1 MSRFSSTDESAES
14 TPEHDANGTLD
25 TSAEKPRRRSK
36 TRRAKVV
43 QEDKPAEAAT
53 DTGDWDSPQWAM
65 VAAELIRRFDARPLQ
80 RVCSD
85 WQVQSPRDAGSCLR
99 SGLAI
104 AQNAPLE
111 PLQIALT
118 DLAAGIDPGRR
129 LLRSIHWADAADEM
143 NRKIDFARSPGKIDP
158 VLVTEAVCW
167 AYALP
172 ALIERVSEPT
182 WKSLCQSLDALARH
196 CLSFPELSS
205 VGRLIGG
212 CELPMVLRLR
222 LGELASESLAKEGL
236 GGLHQ
241 WCAVPEVSLANAIR
255 GGKYARLV
263 IASVLR
269 QRQLAEIVAKV
280 KVKRKELG
288 TAIDLA
294 CWAAAFTRFDGTAVF
309 SSLTRA
315 EVRDD
320 VVTGGLFDAMK
331 TLAPKL
337 LGPAVDATVGVSHTG
352 GKLAWAVSL
361 PESLW
366 HSELAGAATMLP
378 EWDVRRGRTH
388 VDYSGEDFLVE
399 VEYGR
404 GIAIGGKWEAMI
416 EVDGAEQAPS
426 GPWTHVCEYSDDD
439 AQYLEFEQGWTGGV
453 RLQRQIMLLRDDR
466 CVMLADAVLRES
478 DQPTA
483 MIRYVGRTP
492 LSTTLT
498 AAFETDTNE
507 IWLKD
512 SSEKRRVL
520 ALSLQTNEWRVGA
533 SAAKIEIT
541 EDHHLK
547 LQATSKPPRDN
558 GGNVFAPLWFDFQ
571 QRRFDRPRT
580 YRQLTVGDE
589 LRIVDQDE
597 AVSHRIQMGS
607 EHWVTYRSLRGE
619 RTRTFLGKHLVAD
632 FYCARFHPG
641 DGSLEDL
648 LTVGDHD
655 EDIARAEAEAKEKS
669 T

>member
-14 TPEHDANGTLD
+14 TPDNDATGTLD
-25 TSAEKPRRRSK
+25 TTAETSQRRSK
-36 TRRAKVV
+36 TRRSKAIQQSQPV
-43 QEDKPAEAAT
+43 AAAI
-53 DTGDWDSPQWAM
+53 DTGDWQSPQWAM

-85 WQVQSPRDAGSCLR
+85 WQVESPRDAGSCLR
-99 SGLAI
+99 AGLAI
-104 AQNAPLE
+104 AQNAALE
-111 PLQIALT
+111 PLQVALT
-118 DLAAGIDPGRR
+118 DLAAAIDPGRR
-129 LLRSIHWADAADEM
+129 LLRSIHWADAAEEM
-143 NRKIDFARSPGKIDP
+143 VRKIDFARSPGKLDP

-196 CLSFPELSS
+196 CLAYPEPSS

-212 CELPMVLRLR
+212 CELALVLRLR
-222 LGELASESLAKEGL
+222 LGELASETLAREGID
-236 GGLHQ
+236 GLQQ
-241 WCAVPEVSLANAIR
+241 WCELSEVSIANAIR

-269 QRQLAEIVAKV
+269 QRRLAEIVAKV
-280 KVKRKELG
+280 KIKRRDLG

-294 CWAAAFTRFDGTAVF
+294 CWAAAFTRCDGTAVF
-309 SSLTRA
+309 SPLTRT

-320 VVTGGLFDAMK
+320 VVAGGFFDALK

-337 LGPAVDATVGVSHTG
+337 LGPTLDATLAVSHTG
-352 GKLAWAVSL
+352 GKLAWAISL

-366 HSELAGAATMLP
+366 HSELAGAAAMLP

-388 VDYSGEDFLVE
+388 VDYAGEDFMVE
-399 VEYGR
+399 VEFGR
-404 GIAIGGKWEAMI
+404 GTAIGGKWEAMI
-416 EVDGAEQAPS
+416 EVDGAEQAPA

-439 AQYLEFEQGWTGGV
+439 AQYLEFEQRWTQGV
-453 RLQRQIMLLRDDR
+453 RLQRQIMVLRDDR
-466 CVMLADAVLRES
+466 CVMLADAVLR
-478 DQPTA
+478 DNDHPTA

-492 LSTTLT
+492 LSPTLT
-498 AAFETDTNE
+498 AAFESDTNE

-512 SSEKRRVL
+512 SSDKRRVL
-520 ALSLQTNEWRVGA
+520 ALSLQTNEWRVGP

-547 LQATSKPPRDN
+547 LQATSQPPSDN

-571 QRRFDRPRT
+571 QRRFNRPRT

-655 EDIARAEAEAKEKS
+655 EDIARAEADANQES
-669 T
+669 P

>member
-1 MSRFSSTDESAES
+1 MSIFSSTDDSTESA
-14 TPEHDANGTLD
+14 PEQDATGPLD
-25 TSAEKPRRRSK
+25 TAPVKSTKQKRS
-36 TRRAKVV
+36 RAV
-43 QEDKPAEAAT
+43 AAIN
-53 DTGDWDSPQWAM
+53 DGNWESPQWSI
-65 VAAELIRRFDARPLQ
+65 VAAELIRRFNSRPLQ

-85 WQVQSPRDAGSCLR
+85 WQVESPRDQGSCLR
-99 SGLAI
+99 AGLAI
-104 AQNAPLE
+104 AQNAALE

-118 DLAAGIDPGRR
+118 DLAAAIDPGRGIM
-129 LLRSIHWADAADEM
+129 RSIHWTDAAEEM
-143 NRKIDFARSPGKIDP
+143 IRKIDFARSPGKIDP

-196 CLSFPELSS
+196 CLAYPEPSS

-222 LGELASESLAKEGL
+222 LGELASETLAKEGID
-236 GGLHQ
+236 GLCQ
-241 WCAVPEVSLANAIR
+241 WCDTAEVSIANAVR

-269 QRQLAEIVAKV
+269 QRRVAELVAKV
-280 KVKRKELG
+280 KVKRRQLG
-288 TAIDLA
+288 AAIDLA
-294 CWAAAFTRFDGTAVF
+294 CWVAAFTRHDGTAVF
-309 SSLTRA
+309 SALTRKQ
-315 EVRDD
+315 VRDD
-320 VVTGGLFDAMK
+320 VITGGLFDAMK

-337 LGPAVDATVGVSHTG
+337 LGPAVDATLGISRTG

-366 HSELAGAATMLP
+366 HNELAGAAAMLP

-388 VDYSGEDFLVE
+388 VDYAGEDFLIE
-399 VEYGR
+399 VECGR

-416 EVDGAEQAPS
+416 EVDGAEQAAS

-439 AQYLEFEQGWTGGV
+439 AQYLEFEQRWTGGV

-466 CVMLADAVLRES
+466 CVMLADAVLRQS
-478 DQPTA
+478 DQPSA

-492 LSTTLT
+492 LSSSLT
-498 AAFETDTNE
+498 ATFETDTNE

-512 SSEKRRVL
+512 ASEKRRVL
-520 ALSLQTNEWRVGA
+520 ALSLQTNEWRVGP

-547 LQATSKPPRDN
+547 LQATSQPPRDN

-619 RTRTFLGKHLVAD
+619 RTRTFLGKHLVSD

-655 EDIARAEAEAKEKS
+655 EDIARAEAEAKENA